1 MDNKTAFNAA
11 VCLIG
16 TLILLILT
24 AIHFAVYYA
33 FSFLK
38 SYCSSD
44 GLVYGFYTGFFLAS
58 NVQAFLLFL
67 YTAEHVGC

>member
-24 AIHFAVYYA
+24 AIHFAAYYA
-33 FSFLK
+33 FCFLK
-38 SYCSSD
+38 TYCSSD
-44 GLVYGFYTGFFLAS
+44 GLVYGFFLTN

-67 YTAEHVGC
+67 YTAEYVGC